1 MNRIARVI
9 GSLAYGPHERVFLI
23 EQLGSSYRGT
33 SVVVRGAREVI
44 MRTSSSFSD
53 LSHIP
58 LGTLRFP
65 HYDTVILAL
74 AETAAASIEG
84 TIRLARNER
93 TGAIDEGELDSLL
106 HHGFWNFLSTYR
118 SEAAGKLRVSELD
131 IVVANVAISG
141 VRIGT
146 HTVFNP
152 LDFSGKEV
160 FLSFRAT
167 FVPRTF
173 LPTMRAIG
181 AYAHG
186 NVIVVERGVILA
198 AACNEPVI
206 FADIGDTRTA
216 AYAAGGE
223 EGMYRGAYAWGVSHI
238 TRALAD
244 YFGVDERVVPALLN
258 RYTNNQISERVRY
271 AVNRVVREE
280 TKKVSVWLKEIADGE
295 RKKRRIAVRYM
306 VSSDCPVPQ
315 AFFEGLSAEYT
326 SFPSSHEG
334 GDTAGPARKAE
345 RSVSGSVR
353 ALILYPYL
361 HPHYQPI
368 NQLLQRRVKWLVP
381 HQ

>member
-1 MNRIARVI
+1 MNRIARAI

-23 EQLGSSYRGT
+23 EQFGSSYRGT
-33 SVVVRGAREVI
+33 SVIVRGAREVT
-44 MRTSSSFSD
+44 MRATRSFSD
-53 LSHIP
+53 LSRIP
-58 LGTLRFP
+58 FSALKFS

-74 AETAAASIEG
+74 AEDAAASIEG
-84 TIRLARNER
+84 TVRLARNER

-118 SEAAGKLRVSELD
+118 SEAAEKLKVSELD
-131 IVVANVAISG
+131 MVVANVAISG
-141 VRIGT
+141 VRIGA

-173 LPTMRAIG
+173 LPTIRAIG
-181 AYAHG
+181 AYARG

-198 AACNEPVI
+198 AACNEPVV
-206 FADIGDTRTA
+206 FADIGDARTA

-223 EGMYRGAYAWGVSHI
+223 EGMYRGACAWGVSHI
-238 TRALAD
+238 VRALAD

-280 TKKVSVWLKEIADGE
+280 TKKVALWLKEIADGE
-295 RKKRRIAVRYM
+295 RKRRRVTVRYM
-306 VSSDCPVPQ
+306 VSSECPVPQ
-315 AFFEGLSAEYT
+315 SFFEGLSAEYA
-326 SFPSSHEG
+326 SFPSFRESGDAG
-334 GDTAGPARKAE
+334 GPIRKSE
-345 RSVSGSVR
+345 RGVSESVR